1 MPKVAGDADL
11 FICESYF
18 YEKPI
23 RFHMNYPDVRE
34 HWEEFGAKRIILT
47 HFSPEMLV
55 VVDKVP
61 EECAHDGMV
70 VEI

>member
-1 MPKVAGDADL
+1 
-11 FICESYF
+11 
-18 YEKPI
+18 
-23 RFHMNYPDVRE
+23 MNYPDVRE

-47 HFSPEMLV
+47 HFSPEMLA

-61 EECAHDGMV
+61 EECAHDGLV